1 MYEITVDLET
11 TANGPGNSPEAHY
24 PANKILWTGW
34 KLSGQPAVHTLKGGT
49 EQLMDDITD
58 AMALGE
64 VVLIGHNLKF
74 DLKYL
79 MRYDPGFPWH
89 KLNYHCTMYEDY
101 LASGHERKFTGLEA
115 LCSMHNVKYKKS
127 LDLGALIKSG
137 IKMEDIPDSDL
148 VPYLEDD
155 VSSTMQCYRSQ
166 VDKNMGGLAQ
176 VEAYTGHIPALAAIE
191 LNGLA
196 LDVPAA
202 QAAMK
207 VSVIEEDIWETVLWD
222 IVSDCLEWSDG
233 VPLAPK
239 DLNFTAPRTIS
250 YLLTGYPQAG
260 LTKRVKR
267 NIVRKPQVVSML
279 TNGQVASVWGQKTP
293 THLGYPLSKFEMER
307 IMRCGGK
314 AGTLIE
320 ALRKFRDQKK
330 LTSTYYGPF
339 LEEAK
344 TQPSVHPKLNVSQT
358 STGRLSSSK
367 PNGQNMPPAARN
379 LFKSTEGLLME
390 IDFKQLEIVA
400 LAYLSGCQS
409 LLFDVIH
416 GEDIHYNSGKNV
428 MGWKTVADMDE
439 KSRKIVKGV
448 NFGLIYGGGAKGIAA
463 STGQDQKL
471 IKQLIK
477 SFYDR
482 YPGVRTWQNDVY
494 TQVVGSMKPNGHR
507 DGEQTYHS
515 YYNDPKSQRKY
526 HFVEGPAPGWVR
538 AKTGRGFSFKPTETK
553 NYPVQGFAG
562 GDIVMR
568 ALGELY
574 EMLQYCSQDNN
585 TKLRMTV
592 HDSILVDTDMTEA
605 DLTSLMESVCL
616 RIRQHYGLPFDLQF
630 DITTGTNW
638 R

>member
-34 KLSGQPAVHTLKGGT
+34 KLGGQTDTHTEKGGT
-49 EQLMDDITD
+49 TKLMSDITD
-58 AMALGE
+58 AMFLND
-64 VVLIGHNLKF
+64 VILVGHNLKF

-89 KLNYHCTMYEDY
+89 KLYYHCTMFEDY
-101 LASGHERKFTGLEA
+101 LASGHERKFSGLEL
-115 LCSMHNVKYKKS
+115 LCSMHHLPYKKA

-137 IKMEDIPDSDL
+137 VKMEDIPDSDL
-148 VPYLEDD
+148 EPYLKED
-155 VSSTMQCYRSQ
+155 VQATMKVYHNQ
-166 VDKNMGGLAQ
+166 VHTAKTQNR
-176 VEAYTGHIPALAAIE
+176 EAYQGHIPALADIE
-191 LNGLA
+191 LNGLP
-196 LDVPAA
+196 LDVPRA
-202 QAAMK
+202 QAAMHA
-207 VSVIEEDIWETVLWD
+207 SVLEEDIWETAVWD
-222 IVSDCLEWSDG
+222 IVQDNLEWSDG
-233 VPLAPK
+233 VPLVPG

-250 YLLTGYPQAG
+250 YILTSAPAAG

-267 NIVRKPQVVSML
+267 NIVRKPHRHRLLSIP
-279 TNGQVASVWGQKTP
+279 NISSVWGKKLP
-293 THLGYPLSKFEMER
+293 THLGYPLSKLEMEK
-307 IMRCGGK
+307 IVRCGG
-314 AGTLIE
+314 APADLII

-367 PNGQNMPPAARN
+367 PNGQNMPPLARS
-379 LFKSTEGLLME
+379 LFMSTEGLLME

-400 LAYLSGCQS
+400 LAYLSGDTQ
-409 LLFDVIH
+409 LIH
-416 GEDIHYNSGKNV
+416 DIVGGQDIHYNSGRGV
-428 MGWKTVADMDE
+428 MGWQTPADMDE

-448 NFGLIYGGGAKGIAA
+448 NFGLIYGGGAKGIAI

-477 SFYDR
+477 AFYDR
-482 YPGVRTWQNDVY
+482 YPGVRPWQNSVY
-494 TQVVGSMKPNGHR
+494 TEVVTNMKPNGHK

-526 HFVEGPAPGWVR
+526 HFVEGPAPGWVK
-538 AKTGRGFSFKPTETK
+538 AKTGRSYSFKPTETK

-568 ALGELY
+568 ALGELWF
-574 EMLQYCSQDNN
+574 EMKTDPTNYSN

-592 HDSILVDTDMTEA
+592 HDSILIDTDLTEG
-605 DLTSLMESVCL
+605 DIEDMMGHVCDK
-616 RIRQHYGLPFDLQF
+616 IRDHYGLPFDLQF
-630 DITTGTNW
+630 DITTGVNW

>member
-24 PANKILWTGW
+24 PANNILWCGW

-49 EQLMDDITD
+49 EQLMDDLTD
-58 AMALGE
+58 AMALDD
-64 VVLIGHNLKF
+64 VTLIGHNLKF

-89 KLNYHCTMYEDY
+89 KLYYHCTMYEDY

-115 LCSMHNVKYKKS
+115 LCSEHNVTYKKS

-148 VPYLEDD
+148 LPYLKDD
-155 VSSTMQCYRSQ
+155 VISTMLCYNSQ
-166 VDKNMGGLAQ
+166 RDIATRENR
-176 VEAYTGHIPALAAIE
+176 EAYTGHIPALAEIE

-202 QAAMK
+202 QIAMHT
-207 VSVIEEDIWETVLWD
+207 SVVEEQIWERVLWD
-222 IVSDCLEWSDG
+222 IVSEHLEWSDG
-233 VPLAPK
+233 VALAPG
-239 DLNFTAPRTIS
+239 DLNYTAPRTIS
-250 YLLTGYPQAG
+250 YLLTGMPTTG

-267 NIVRKPQVVSML
+267 NIVWKQLRVPML
-279 TNGQVASVWGQKTP
+279 TLTQIGTVWGTKQA
-293 THLGYPLSKFEMER
+293 THLGYPLSKLEMEKIVR
-307 IMRCGGK
+307 IGGH

-367 PNGQNMPPAARN
+367 PNGQNMPPDARH
-379 LFKSTEGLLME
+379 LFKSTEGQLME

-400 LAYLSGCQS
+400 LAYLSGDAQLIS
-409 LLFDVIH
+409 DILR
-416 GEDIHYNSGKNV
+416 GQDIHFNSGKDV
-428 MGWKTVADMDE
+428 MGWKTTADMDE

-448 NFGLIYGGGAKGIAA
+448 NFGLIYGGGAKGISL

-477 SFYDR
+477 AFYAR
-482 YPGVRTWQNDVY
+482 YPGVATWQKDVY
-494 TQVVGSMKPNGHR
+494 TQVVGNMKPNGHR

-515 YYNDPKSQRKY
+515 YYDDPKSQRKY
-526 HFVEGPAPGWVR
+526 HFVEGPAPNWVR
-538 AKTGRGFSFKPTETK
+538 AKTGRGYSFKPTETK

-568 ALGELY
+568 ALGELWELFSKHKAFNY
-574 EMLQYCSQDNN
+574 

-592 HDSILVDTDMTEA
+592 HDSILVDTDVDQRLIEGAMAT
-605 DLTSLMESVCL
+605 VCTT
-616 RIRQHYGLPFDLQF
+616 IRNHYNLPFDLQF

>member
-1 MYEITVDLET
+1 MYEIVVDLET

-34 KLSGQPAVHTLKGGT
+34 QTNSQTYTEKGDCVGLLDDLSCLLKSGDVT
-49 EQLMDDITD
+49 
-58 AMALGE
+58 
-64 VVLIGHNLKF
+64 LIGHNLKF

-115 LCSMHNVKYKKS
+115 LCSLHNVPYVKS

-148 VPYLEDD
+148 EPYLKDD
-155 VSSTMQCYRSQ
+155 VLSTAKIFRSQ
-166 VDKNMGGLAQ
+166 KDVIFNGVKPLR
-176 VEAYTGHIPALAAIE
+176 EAYTGHIPALADIE

-196 LDVPAA
+196 LDVPEA

-207 VSVIEEDIWETVLWD
+207 ASVLEEEIWETSVWD
-222 IVSDCLEWSDG
+222 RVQDCLEWSDG

-250 YLLTGYPQAG
+250 YLLTGCPSAG

-267 NIVRKPQVVSML
+267 NIVWKPSRGPSLPAYQIS
-279 TNGQVASVWGQKTP
+279 SVWGNKKP

-307 IMRCGGK
+307 IVRIGGD
-314 AGTLIE
+314 AGALVE

-344 TQPSVHPKLNVSQT
+344 TQPSVHPKLNISQT

-367 PNGQNMPPAARN
+367 PNGQNMPEMARN
-379 LFKSTEGLLME
+379 LFKSTEGQLME

-400 LAYLSGCQS
+400 LAYLSG
-409 LLFDVIH
+409 DVTLIKDIQN
-416 GEDIHYNSGKNV
+416 GEDIHFNSGRGV
-428 MGWKTVADMDE
+428 MGWKTIADMDE

-448 NFGLIYGGGAKGIAA
+448 NFGLIYGGGAKGIAH

-471 IKQLIK
+471 IKALIK
-477 SFYDR
+477 AFYDR
-482 YPGVRTWQNDVY
+482 YPGVRTWQNNVY
-494 TQVVGSMKPNGHR
+494 TSVVGDMKPNGHR

-568 ALGELY
+568 ALGELWEIFKGRRCY
-574 EMLQYCSQDNN
+574 EN

-592 HDSILVDTDMTEA
+592 HDSILVDTDLEEA
-605 DLTSLMESVCL
+605 DIEDAMARVCL
-616 RIRQHYGLPFDLQF
+616 RIKQHYQLPFNLQF